1 MNRVILV
8 GRLTKDPEIRYT
20 NSNIPVAQFTLA
32 VNRRFAGQNGE
43 RQADFINCVV
53 WRQQAENLGKFIK
66 KGGLIGVEGQIQT
79 RTYDEPNGQRRYI
92 TEVVC
97 DSISFLEPKGATR
110 GGGAYDVNQY
120 DIPAERSYSSHN
132 QQSQYSQPQQKEI
145 QKDPFEDLVSDYNFA
160 SDDLPF

>member
-97 DSISFLEPKGATR
+97 DQISFLEPKGTSR
-110 GGGAYDVNQY
+110 GLASGM
-120 DIPAERSYSSHN
+120 SY
-132 QQSQYSQPQQKEI
+132 
-145 QKDPFEDLVSDYNFA
+145 
-160 SDDLPF
+160 